1 MESRPAFDSSV
12 IIEDY
17 FASPLPKQNTLI
29 ASTPL
34 KIANL
39 IRLGNEFAWEGSL
52 ESLKEF
58 IKDKFKHRRQMVVPW
73 WRDKALYKCE
83 LFNEMV

>member
-1 MESRPAFDSSV
+1 MQRKYSYETAVTIRIGATVMESRPAFDSSV

-39 IRLGNEFAWEGSL
+39 IRLRNEFAWEGSL

-58 IKDKFKHRRQMVVPW
+58 IKD
-73 WRDKALYKCE
+73 
-83 LFNEMV
+83 